1 MAIISL
7 VTEKIIIGI
16 ITTGLAN
23 KGVLQ
28 DDNMTGINWCTIPV
42 TIVEMGF
49 MSNPEED
56 QKMANHE
63 FQAVIAQGLANG
75 IDAYFGR

>member
-23 KGVLQ
+23 KGK
-28 DDNMTGINWCTIPV
+28 NTNIIPHMQQTKNAIANV
-42 TIVEMGF
+42 T
-49 MSNPEED
+49 
-56 QKMANHE
+56 KYE
-63 FQAVIAQGLANG
+63 FLFSASCDFDLAK
-75 IDAYFGR
+75 